1 LLQTFA
7 ITDQGIIK
15 MSSSSAEG
23 LTAEQLEFWHENGYL
38 IIPDALSQ
46 ETVDE
51 LLAESHKL
59 LEGRCSQPP
68 LCACV
73 QTDI

>member
-1 LLQTFA
+1 
-7 ITDQGIIK
+7 

-23 LTAEQLEFWHENGYL
+23 LTAEQLEFWDKNGYL

-46 ETVDE
+46 DTVDE

-59 LEGRCSQPP
+59 LEGRCSQLAP
-68 LCACV
+68 CAYV
-73 QTDI
+73 ESDI